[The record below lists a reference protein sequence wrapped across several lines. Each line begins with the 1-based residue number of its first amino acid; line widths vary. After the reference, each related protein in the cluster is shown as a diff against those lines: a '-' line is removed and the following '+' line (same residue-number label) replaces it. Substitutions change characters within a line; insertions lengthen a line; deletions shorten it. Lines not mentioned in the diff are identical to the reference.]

1 MDIQKDTGTVVKGMV
16 LGTNEAVDKTSGEI
30 KYKVT
35 LFIPA
40 NNGNEK
46 MNITLLG
53 KPDPKRFPSSEIVQ
67 LKIMIG
73 KFNDPKTGNS
83 IIYFKEV
90 E

>member
-16 LGTNEAVDKTSGEI
+16 LGTSEAVDKTSGEI
-30 KYKVT
+30 KYRVM

-46 MNITLLG
+46 MNITLLA
-53 KPDPKRFPSSEIVQ
+53 KPDPKRFPSSEIAQ

-73 KFNDPKTGNS
+73 RLKEKKTGNS